1 MYHVSFSLVCLG
13 VYKGME
19 REYIYISPDM
29 QTKRYIYLLL
39 VRLDCKR
46 YQEVVNAN
54 ATLLNVKEYVNVQSI
69 VIMSNFMI

>member
-1 MYHVSFSLVCLG
+1 
-13 VYKGME
+13 
-19 REYIYISPDM
+19 M
-29 QTKRYIYLLL
+29 QTKRYIYLLF